1 MNELKFIL
9 SILNEKKK
17 DFHWI
22 CVQIKIYRN
31 GSKMSDMYNAQ
42 ALRANWNDSRVDF
55 TVYELVGVMP
65 WQPPRLARAFPFNV
79 RCTTE
84 RDTILY
90 KINVLL
96 QFQHKNDTHAHMQTK
111 GHAHQKFSHRKRR
124 ARERNVELMKQQKI
138 LLQPL
143 LDRISHDINWY
154 LHFAMYNT
162 VHAFGITGK
171 ENASSR
177 NSSGSSSYIFQL
189 I

>member
-1 MNELKFIL
+1 M
-9 SILNEKKK
+9 
-17 DFHWI
+17 
-22 CVQIKIYRN
+22 QIKIYRN

-111 GHAHQKFSHRKRR
+111 GTRAPKIFTSKTPSKKTQCWVDETTKDTLAAAIRQNLSWYKLISTFCNVQHSTCIWHYWQRKR
-124 ARERNVELMKQQKI
+124 
-138 LLQPL
+138 
-143 LDRISHDINWY
+143 
-154 LHFAMYNT
+154 
-162 VHAFGITGK
+162 
-171 ENASSR
+171 
-177 NSSGSSSYIFQL
+177 
-189 I
+189 